1 MWQVGWQLHLVVSCT
16 MVRSAVT
23 GVLFLKDR
31 DLPGP
36 QLICAKK
43 NPSRLAWISCH
54 GSIFNSFY
62 SIAEHKHT
70 IQIGKQLLG
79 RTVMI
84 TQHDLVVIRHSPP

>member
-1 MWQVGWQLHLVVSCT
+1 MAGWLAAPSGSELHHGQVCGDGCFVPEGQRPSRPTVNLC
-16 MVRSAVT
+16 
-23 GVLFLKDR
+23 K
-31 DLPGP
+31 
-36 QLICAKK
+36 KK